1 MSQADERARVPDG
14 VEPLTADDRAEL
26 ERLRRENSAL
36 RAGTRPPR
44 RRIRWR
50 SVIAVV
56 LLVLGCVLVPV
67 SLVAV
72 WTHNQVS
79 DTDRFVETVGPLA
92 ADPSVQEALTNR
104 ITTTVFQYV
113 DVQGLAN
120 EAIDALAA
128 QGLRPELAQRMH
140 GLTPTLAT
148 AVNGLVRDKVAALV
162 ASPQFASAWDQA
174 VRVAHQHMITVLS
187 GNSQTIVVQGDTVY
201 LDLAPFIDAAK
212 QRLSADGLTIVDRI
226 PEVHPTI
233 ALAPADQLV
242 RAQTAYSMLDSLATV
257 LPWITLLLLAV
268 GVYLARNRMRALV
281 GTGLGVATS
290 LLVLA
295 AGLLIARGLLVGA
308 VPPAGAPAAA
318 AGLRHHRAL
327 PPRQRTG
334 AAGPRAG
341 GGPGRVPGRVIGHGG
356 GHPPV
361 VHRPAAQDPRRPL
374 SDRTGGHLGAPP
386 HARTA
391 DRGRRPRGPDL
402 RVPGPADR
410 RGDPAH
416 RYRLARAARCHR
428 VPGPAGCRPGQQL
441 TVGARVRRSLVCPC
455 VEGLWGAEYRCSQ
468 PLIRASA
475 AKRLLA
481 TST

>member
-1 MSQADERARVPDG
+1 MSQADERANLLDG

-36 RAGTRPPR
+36 RSGAGRPR

-50 SVIAVV
+50 SVLAVV
-56 LLVLGCVLVPV
+56 LLVLGCGLVPV

-79 DTDRFVETVGPLA
+79 DTDQFVETVGPLA

-174 VRVAHQHMITVLS
+174 VRVAHQDMVTVLS
-187 GNSQTIVVQGDTVY
+187 GNSQTIVVKGDTVY
-201 LDLAPFIDAAK
+201 LDLAPFIDVAK
-212 QRLSADGLTIVDRI
+212 QRLSAEGLTIVDRI

-281 GTGLGVATS
+281 GTGLGVAAA

-295 AGLLIARGLLVGA
+295 VGLLVARGLLIGA

-318 AGLRHHRAL
+318 AGFDIVVRFLRDSGRAL
-327 PPRQRTG
+327 LVLALVVALAGFLAGSSDTAIGIRRWFTGLLHKIRGGPSATGPVATWVRPHMRGLRIAAVALAVLIFVFLDRPTSVAILLIATGLLVLLAAIEFLGRPG
-334 AAGPRAG
+334 AA
-341 GGPGRVPGRVIGHGG
+341 PG
-356 GHPPV
+356 
-361 VHRPAAQDPRRPL
+361 
-374 SDRTGGHLGAPP
+374 S
-386 HARTA
+386 
-391 DRGRRPRGPDL
+391 
-402 RVPGPADR
+402 
-410 RGDPAH
+410 
-416 RYRLARAARCHR
+416 
-428 VPGPAGCRPGQQL
+428 
-441 TVGARVRRSLVCPC
+441 S
-455 VEGLWGAEYRCSQ
+455 
-468 PLIRASA
+468 
-475 AKRLLA
+475 
-481 TST
+481 

>member
-1 MSQADERARVPDG
+1 MSDE
-14 VEPLTADDRAEL
+14 VEPLSADDRAEL
-26 ERLRRENSAL
+26 ERLRQENSAL
-36 RAGTRPPR
+36 RAGARPPR

-56 LLVLGCVLVPV
+56 LLFLGCTLAPV

-79 DTDRFVETVGPLA
+79 DTDRFVETVEPLA
-92 ADPSVQEALTNR
+92 ADPSVQEALTTR

-113 DVQGLAN
+113 DVEALAN

-148 AVNGLVRDKVAALV
+148 AVNGLVRDKVAQLV
-162 ASPQFASAWDQA
+162 ASPQFASAWAQA
-174 VRVAHQHMITVLS
+174 VRVAHQQAIIVLS

-201 LDLAPFIDAAK
+201 VDLAPFIDVAK
-212 QRLSADGLTIVDRI
+212 QRLSAEGLTIVDRI

-242 RAQTAYSMLDSLATV
+242 RAQTAYNMLDSLASV

-268 GVYLARNRMRALV
+268 GIYLARNRMRALV

-295 AGLLIARGLLVGA
+295 AGLLVARGLLVGA

-318 AGLRHHRAL
+318 AGFDIIVRFLRDSGRAL
-327 PPRQRTG
+327 MVLALVVALGGFLAGSSDTAVVVRRRFASLVDNIRGGPSATGPVATWVRPHLRGLRIGAVALAVLVFVFLERPTG
-334 AAGPRAG
+334 AAILLIATGLLVMLAVIEFL
-341 GGPGRVPGRVIGHGG
+341 GRP
-356 GHPPV
+356 
-361 VHRPAAQDPRRPL
+361 
-374 SDRTGGHLGAPP
+374 GAP
-386 HARTA
+386 AT
-391 DRGRRPRGPDL
+391 
-402 RVPGPADR
+402 
-410 RGDPAH
+410 
-416 RYRLARAARCHR
+416 
-428 VPGPAGCRPGQQL
+428 GQPS
-441 TVGARVRRSLVCPC
+441 V
-455 VEGLWGAEYRCSQ
+455 
-468 PLIRASA
+468 
-475 AKRLLA
+475 
-481 TST
+481 